1 MANKLE
7 RVQVDFNG
15 KEVTCAKFT
24 IDDTTIPFVL
34 KKIMTTGEEYTF
46 SLYIKSDSSSRACL
60 KNILSCSF

>member
-24 IDDTTIPFVL
+24 IEDTTIPFVL

-46 SLYIKSDSSSRACL
+46 SLYIK
-60 KNILSCSF
+60 